1 MRSWGWLGM
10 RVGAGSVKLLRAVAV
25 ARIPQQLAPALTGRI
40 REVLADRPAT
50 ESELRS
56 LSEEAEAWMRALQ
69 AQITASERRVSE
81 LSADPAAPL
90 APIAAEL
97 RRIEALRPE
106 LVEVTSLHEELE
118 NRARAMRSEWL
129 LRQADSAR
137 RMS

>member
-1 MRSWGWLGM
+1 VPS
-10 RVGAGSVKLLRAVAV
+10 
-25 ARIPQQLAPALTGRI
+25 PHETLAPTLTSRI

-56 LSEEAEAWMRALQ
+56 LSEEADGWMRALQ
-69 AQITASERRVSE
+69 AQITSSERRVSE
-81 LSADPAAPL
+81 LSADPAASL

-97 RRIEALRPE
+97 RRIESLRPE
-106 LVEVTSLHEELE
+106 LIEVTSLHEELE
-118 NRARAMRSEWL
+118 NRAREMRTEWL